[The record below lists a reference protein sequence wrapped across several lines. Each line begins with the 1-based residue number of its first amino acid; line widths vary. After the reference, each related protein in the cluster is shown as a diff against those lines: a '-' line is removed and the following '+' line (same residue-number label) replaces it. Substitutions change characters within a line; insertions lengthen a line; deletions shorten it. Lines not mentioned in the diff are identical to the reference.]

1 MARFTPL
8 LSLFYL
14 ISLLSFAF
22 AAPIDK
28 RALALAYRDLI
39 ELSTRQ
45 AKMAGNYTLPPLPY
59 AYDVSLTTI
68 LFQRPAFWKL
78 YKVLTKQGT

>member
-1 MARFTPL
+1 MTRFTPL

-28 RALALAYRDLI
+28 RALVLEYRDLI

-45 AKMAGNYTLPPLPY
+45 AKMAGKYTLPPLSY
-59 AYDVSLTTI
+59 AYDVSPTI
-68 LFQRPAFWKL
+68 VSFRISFSGGV
-78 YKVLTKQGT
+78 KV

>member
-1 MARFTPL
+1 MARFAPI

-14 ISLLSFAF
+14 ISLFSLAL

-28 RALALAYRDLI
+28 RALLLAYRDLI

-45 AKMAGNYTLPPLPY
+45 AKMAGKYTLPPLPY
-59 AYDVSLTTI
+59 AYDVSIITRISPSSQDRKT
-68 LFQRPAFWKL
+68 
-78 YKVLTKQGT
+78 

>member
-1 MARFTPL
+1 MARFSPL

-14 ISLLSFAF
+14 ISLLSFAL

-28 RALALAYRDLI
+28 RALTLAYRDLI

-45 AKMAGNYTLPPLPY
+45 SKMANTYTLPPLPY
-59 AYDVSLTTI
+59 PYDVSLTANVSQTSTHDI
-68 LFQRPAFWKL
+68 SQDKE
-78 YKVLTKQGT
+78 GG